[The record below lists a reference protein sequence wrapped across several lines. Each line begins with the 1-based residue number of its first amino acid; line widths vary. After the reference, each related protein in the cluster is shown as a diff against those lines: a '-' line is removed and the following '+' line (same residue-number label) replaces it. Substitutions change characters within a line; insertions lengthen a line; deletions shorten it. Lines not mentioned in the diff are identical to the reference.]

1 MFILREID
9 RDADYLFTTLLSL
22 KGESF
27 IAELKCNYEEAIN
40 KGYIKNIPLIYVFY
54 TAYGL
59 MLIPFLTKSAAIKV
73 IVKDGKEF
81 EELLNGWRPIIENQL
96 ILLLSAPKEAHK

>member
-1 MFILREID
+1 M
-9 RDADYLFTTLLSL
+9 LSL
-22 KGESF
+22 
-27 IAELKCNYEEAIN
+27 
-40 KGYIKNIPLIYVFY
+40 
-54 TAYGL
+54 
-59 MLIPFLTKSAAIKV
+59 FLTKSAAIKV